1 MEPWL
6 IAVVLR
12 PFGALAFFGLAAF
25 IAYKVIAPLIPEGR
39 IKAVLFDRSLRT
51 RHPWKFTVLLL
62 VSVYGTILVMDWWYL
77 R

>member
-12 PFGALAFFGLAAF
+12 PLGALVFFGLAAF

-39 IKAVLFDRSLRT
+39 IKSILFDRTIRT
-51 RHPWKFTVLLL
+51 RHPKKFTVLIV
-62 VSVYGTILVMDWWYL
+62 VSVYGTILLMDWWYL